1 MWETILVKHDNLT
14 FVLRFDI
21 LEKPYDEMLSICK
34 EIILKHDFQVDQ
46 IEEVFEDFKL
56 LASFEL
62 VDEITL

>member
-1 MWETILVKHDNLT
+1 MWETILVKHDDLT

-21 LEKPYDEMLSICK
+21 LEKTYDEMLSICK

>member
-1 MWETILVKHDNLT
+1 MWETILIKHDNLT

-21 LEKPYDEMLSICK
+21 LEKPYDKMLSICK
-34 EIILKHDFQVDQ
+34 EIILKHDFQVDK
-46 IEEVFEDFKL
+46 IDEVFEDFKL